1 MLFENISVLTDAF
14 TVLSRQYVGVQGDTI
29 AYIGAEKP
37 VGDWGERYNGSGKL
51 LMPGLVNAHSHAP
64 MTLLRG
70 YGENL
75 SLQRWLSERIF
86 PFEDKLS
93 DAAVAPA
100 TRLAIAEMLRF
111 GTVSFS
117 DMYFFSQTMADAILE
132 IGIKCNLSRG
142 LTVFDDSAYEQTAAY
157 KDNCDLLERYH
168 GAGDG
173 RLKIDLC
180 IHGEYTTTPK
190 VVEALAQ
197 HAKETGSHVH
207 IHLSETMQ
215 EHEECKQ
222 RHGMTPAAYFEKLG
236 LFDQPT
242 TAAHCVWLEDSDFE
256 ILSRKGVTVAACPV
270 SNMKLASGFA
280 RVPKMLHDGIRVA
293 LGTDSVA
300 SNNNLNLFQEIFL
313 FANLYKGASQDPT
326 VVTPEQVL
334 AAAPIHGMQSQGR
347 TDSGFIRTGMKADLA
362 VLDVHTPWMVPVH
375 DWATNLVYSS
385 QGSDVCLTMV
395 DGKVLYQD
403 GEYKTI
409 DIEKVMYETQQETNK
424 ILAQL

>member
-1 MLFENISVLTDAF
+1 MIFENISVLTDQF
-14 TVLSRQYVGVQGDTI
+14 TVLSRQYVGIKGDTI

-37 VGDWGERYNGSGKL
+37 AGDWGETYNGKGKL

-75 SLQRWLSERIF
+75 SLQRWLGERIF

-111 GTVSFS
+111 GTVSFT

-132 IGIKCNLSRG
+132 TGIKCNLSRG
-142 LTVFDDSAYEQTAAY
+142 LTVFDDSDYEQTAAY
-157 KDNCDLLERYH
+157 KDNCDLLEHYH
-168 GAGDG
+168 GADNG

-190 VVEALAQ
+190 VVEALAN
-197 HAKETGSHVH
+197 HAKQTNSHVH

-222 RHGMTPAAYFEKLG
+222 RHNLTPAAYFEKLG

-256 ILSRKGVTVAACPV
+256 ILKRKGVTVAACPV
-270 SNMKLASGFA
+270 SNMKLASGFS
-280 RVPKMLHDGIRVA
+280 RVPKMLHDGIHVA

-300 SNNNLNLFQEIFL
+300 SNNNLNLFKEIFL

-326 VVTPEQVL
+326 VVTPEQAL
-334 AAAPIHGMQSQGR
+334 AAATISGMQSQGR
-347 TDSGFIRTGMKADLA
+347 TDSGMIRVGMKADLA
-362 VLDVHTPWMVPVH
+362 VLNGNTPWMIPVH
-375 DWATNLVYSS
+375 DWTTNLVYSA

-409 DIEKVMYETQQETNK
+409 DIEKVMYEAQRETDHILTQ
-424 ILAQL
+424 L

>member
-1 MLFENISVLTDAF
+1 MLFENISVLTPDF
-14 TVLSRQYVGVQGDTI
+14 TVVSGQYVGVKADKI
-29 AYIGAEKP
+29 AYVGDKKP
-37 VGDWGERYNGSGKL
+37 EGDWGECYNGAGKL
-51 LMPGLVNAHSHAP
+51 LMPGLVNSHSHAP

-75 SLQRWLSERIF
+75 ELQRWLNERIF

-93 DAAVAPA
+93 DAAVAPS

-132 IGIKCNLSRG
+132 PGIKCNLSRG
-142 LTVFDDSAYEQTAAY
+142 LTVFDDSDYEQTAAY
-157 KDNCDLLERYH
+157 RDNCDLLERYQ

-190 VVEALAQ
+190 VVKAVAA
-197 HAKETGSHVH
+197 HAKEQDVRVH
-207 IHLSETMQ
+207 IHLSETQ
-215 EHEECKQ
+215 SEHEDCKK
-222 RHGMTPAAYFEKLG
+222 RHGMTPAAYFEAMG
-236 LFDQPT
+236 LFDQPA
-242 TAAHCVWLEDSDFE
+242 TAAHCVWLEQSDFD
-256 ILSRKGVTVAACPV
+256 ILKRKGVTVASCPV

-280 RVPKMLHDGIRVA
+280 PIPELMQHGIRVA

-300 SNNNLNLFQEIFL
+300 SNNNLNLFKEMFL
-313 FANLYKGASQDPT
+313 FANVYKGASHDPT
-326 VVTPEQVL
+326 VVTPAQAL
-334 AAAPIHGMQSQGR
+334 AAATVNGMHAQGR
-347 TDSGFIRTGMKADLA
+347 MNSGAIAEGNQADLI
-362 VLDVHTPWMVPVH
+362 VLDTAVPWMVPVH
-375 DWATNLVYSS
+375 DWTTNLVYSA

-395 DGKVLYQD
+395 DGKVLYEN
-403 GEYKTI
+403 GEYRTI
-409 DIEKVMYETQQETNK
+409 DIEKVQYESQRATDA

>member
-1 MLFENISVLTDAF
+1 MIFENISVLTDQF
-14 TVLSRQYVGVQGDTI
+14 TVLHGQYVGVKGDQI
-29 AYIGAEKP
+29 AYIGTEKP
-37 VGDWGERYNGSGKL
+37 EGDWGESYCGKGKL
-51 LMPGLVNAHSHAP
+51 LMSGLVNAHSHAP

-75 SLQRWLSERIF
+75 SLQRWLNERIF

-111 GTVSFS
+111 GTVSFT

-132 IGIKCNLSRG
+132 TGIKCNLSRG
-142 LTVFDDSAYEQTAAY
+142 LTVFDDSDYEQTAAY
-157 KDNCDLLERYH
+157 RDNCDLLERYH

-190 VVEALAQ
+190 VVEALAK
-197 HAKETGSHVH
+197 HAVQTGSNVH
-207 IHLSETMQ
+207 IHLSETKL

-242 TAAHCVWLEDSDFE
+242 TAAHCVWLEENDFE
-256 ILSRKGVTVAACPV
+256 ILAHKGVTVAACPV

-280 RVPKMLHDGIRVA
+280 RVPKMLRHGVRVA

-300 SNNNLNLFQEIFL
+300 SNNNLNLFKEIFL

-326 VVTPEQVL
+326 VVTPEQAL
-334 AAAPIHGMQSQGR
+334 TAATISGMQSQGR
-347 TDSGFIRTGMKADLA
+347 TDSGFVRVGMKADLA
-362 VLDVHTPWMVPVH
+362 VLDVHTPWMVPAH
-375 DWATNLVYSS
+375 DWTTNLVYAA

-409 DIEKVMYETQQETNK
+409 DIEKVMYETQQETNT
-424 ILAQL
+424 ILKQL